1 MKGDNSMSEH
11 INPSDN
17 STNQQN
23 PNKGTFG
30 TNKQYDQNQGNRG
43 KQMNPNQKTAI
54 SSSESNTPE
63 QRMAKAKIWLALD
76 PYTAF
81 ELFPELRDEY
91 NEDEYLS
98 D

>member
-1 MKGDNSMSEH
+1 
-11 INPSDN
+11 
-17 STNQQN
+17 
-23 PNKGTFG
+23 
-30 TNKQYDQNQGNRG
+30 
-43 KQMNPNQKTAI
+43 MNPNQKTAI
-54 SSSESNTPE
+54 SPSESDTPE

-81 ELFPELRDEY
+81 ELFPELRNEY